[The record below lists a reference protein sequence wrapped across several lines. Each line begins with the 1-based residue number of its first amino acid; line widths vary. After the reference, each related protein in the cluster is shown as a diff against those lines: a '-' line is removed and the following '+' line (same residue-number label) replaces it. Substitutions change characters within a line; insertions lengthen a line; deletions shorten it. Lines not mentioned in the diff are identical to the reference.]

1 MRKIHYFANGSWSC
15 GLSTAQLLYQKSIIN
30 AAETWNALY
39 SGKRGITRL
48 YTSYFAGRLF
58 PTQLAMRNEK
68 LATGWKQKE
77 RGDGWSGAQGHVAG
91 SCSEHIN
98 EEKELGSPLDEVRKG
113 EAPPPRS
120 YFPLR
125 EVAKIELQGDYFTE
139 GGLHQEALE
148 CYGVVGKAYQIA
160 YPEGHHQQVGIL
172 IKLSG
177 ALRRTGRLESSK
189 ANAKRALRM
198 AEAADAPH
206 LELIVEGLLEL
217 GLTQDALN
225 EGEAGPTFEEAV
237 TVVQE
242 FHDFGSSHKML
253 RLVPRLSR
261 RFNLNF
267 EEKFLYFSPFDWD
280 RTYALA
286 DQCLHLATN
295 FFRKRNEHAGVQRV
309 LQTRVQLLDKK
320 FFNMRDFAGR
330 IHTMRG
336 HWMRQARSLT
346 DAPTPDELLRYS
358 PTIHQV
364 YRDFQYE
371 LNAPIGRE
379 NEVASGV
386 NRVVLDMGNP
396 YRRRG
401 RQSREMMRDADRNFA
416 KYTRRSDFTQ

>member
-1 MRKIHYFANGSWSC
+1 MHCFTRGGLNGVGITVSPFPRS
-15 GLSTAQLLYQKSIIN
+15 SIDVF
-30 AAETWNALY
+30 EKHTALY
-39 SGKRGITRL
+39 CGKRCITRL

-58 PTQLAMRNEK
+58 PTQFAFKNK
-68 LATGWKQKE
+68 QIKSGWTRRQGE
-77 RGDGWSGAQGHVAG
+77 CSGNT
-91 SCSEHIN
+91 SS
-98 EEKELGSPLDEVRKG
+98 LDESSARTQLNLHVQDRVEGGKG
-113 EAPPPRS
+113 TPRP
-120 YFPLR
+120 YFPVR
-125 EVAKIELQGDYFTE
+125 EVAKMELKGDYLTE

-148 CYGVVGKAYQIA
+148 HYGVVAKAYQFA
-160 YPEGHHQQVGIL
+160 YPKGHHQQVGIL

-189 ANAKRALRM
+189 AIAQRALGM

-217 GLTQDALN
+217 GLTQDALME
-225 EGEAGPTFEEAV
+225 EGAGATYEEAV

-253 RLVPRLSR
+253 RLLPRLSR
-261 RFNLNF
+261 RFNINF

-280 RTYALA
+280 RIYTLA
-286 DQCLHLATN
+286 DQCLHLATD
-295 FFRKRNEHAGVQRV
+295 FFRRKTDDEGVQRV

-320 FFNMRDFAGR
+320 FFNMRDFSGR

-336 HWMRQARSLT
+336 HWMRQARALT

-371 LNAPIGRE
+371 LSAPIGRE
-379 NEVASGV
+379 NEVSTGV
-386 NRVVLDMGNP
+386 NRVILDMGNP

-416 KYTRRSDFTQ
+416 KYIRRNDFSGQ